1 MPLWRRPDGPRQ
13 PIRQQATKAECPA
26 FTHLFGMAYGRR
38 RGRQRASLPS
48 SILRFWRAWPIPPC
62 ANASSNWANS
72 LGRPRNRRR
81 KLSLRSKEPRSKNG
95 GLSSRRRESEPSRRN
110 LTRIAVEPSQRLNEI
125 LIKKRPPFGG
135 LFVWSIQQPAALLR
149 SWRSLLGPSA
159 IVPDMRAIHPGQ
171 RFSFANEDSA
181 LQRLVRDIECQNVM
195 VNFDLISNVPV
206 HGTIPY

>member
-62 ANASSNWANS
+62 ANASSNWAKS

-135 LFVWSIQQPAALLR
+135 LCLEYPTTGSAAQIV
-149 SWRSLLGPSA
+149 A
-159 IVPDMRAIHPGQ
+159 IPIGAIRNCTRHACNTS
-171 RFSFANEDSA
+171 RSA
-181 LQRLVRDIECQNVM
+181 L
-195 VNFDLISNVPV
+195 
-206 HGTIPY
+206 